1 MSECISL
8 FMVLLKRFLP
18 YVQVI
23 FNHKNVMYV
32 KYTAEISE
40 RWVLKNLDIHLERT
54 ISELEL
60 KSEKSKIVTFSL
72 EFNGQ
77 VLVKQD

>member
-32 KYTAEISE
+32 KYIAVDPWFRVQVFPSLKLWE
-40 RWVLKNLDIHLERT
+40 RNLHRLRLSCNFTPENVD
-54 ISELEL
+54 SF
-60 KSEKSKIVTFSL
+60 V
-72 EFNGQ
+72 
-77 VLVKQD
+77 V

>member
-32 KYTAEISE
+32 KYTAVDPWFRVQVFPS
-40 RWVLKNLDIHLERT
+40 LKLW
-54 ISELEL
+54 
-60 KSEKSKIVTFSL
+60 
-72 EFNGQ
+72 
-77 VLVKQD
+77 